1 MAKTALKLDVITN
14 FQLILLQISLQK
26 LLATLMTAVFA
37 VILMDFL
44 PEQNIKPILYTLY
57 VYRKPILQKPLLS
70 KINIQ
75 YLMLKKKKTRVIQ
88 RIKLVFSER
97 KIEIFWQIKKAS
109 IMKNYLFLNC
119 ISHVTENELL
129 VQFYSCMGL

>member
-75 YLMLKKKKTRVIQ
+75 YLMLKKKKNTGY
-88 RIKLVFSER
+88 SENKTGIFGEKNR
-97 KIEIFWQIKKAS
+97 K
-109 IMKNYLFLNC
+109 FLAN
-119 ISHVTENELL
+119 
-129 VQFYSCMGL
+129 